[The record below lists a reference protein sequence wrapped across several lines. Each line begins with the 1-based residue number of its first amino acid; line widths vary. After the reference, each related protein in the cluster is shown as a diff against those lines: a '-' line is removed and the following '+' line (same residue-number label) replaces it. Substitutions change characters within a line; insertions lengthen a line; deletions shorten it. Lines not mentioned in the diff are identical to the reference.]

1 MVKKASTGRNGSFHP
16 NRGRP
21 QCKTDPPG
29 FRPRSKQDSSLSAMA
44 PSQSK
49 LRIHRGQAAAPRWEP
64 PHLFGGGAL
73 QRSEKAPYLK
83 LRFSAG
89 HFDTRGLRVRIASE
103 FKPPSQSQNPI
114 QLLPCTDDQPNI
126 AAPWQI
132 LSRFLGGLF
141 RITACL
147 RNWAAGEWVW
157 FTRLRTP
164 RCTASWR

>member
-1 MVKKASTGRNGSFHP
+1 MVKKASTGRNGSYHP

-103 FKPPSQSQNPI
+103 FKPPVSH
-114 QLLPCTDDQPNI
+114 
-126 AAPWQI
+126 
-132 LSRFLGGLF
+132 
-141 RITACL
+141 
-147 RNWAAGEWVW
+147 
-157 FTRLRTP
+157 RTP
-164 RCTASWR
+164 SNSCLALTTSLILPRHGRSSAAFWADYFALPRA